1 MSVLPPAHRD
11 RHDFFTKMKLV
22 SSSSDLFGD
31 LSSDVLYFIDGS
43 VDMGSSSITV
53 PAGGLSISG
62 HSFDVSVLYST
73 EPNHTMFVSPAGGS
87 GSLLIKEAGIST
99 SGVGSKVYDIFGKTS
114 NEAFE
119 IVRVYYT
126 NCSSLGTVD
135 GYRQGLES
143 NTGRIGGTPTLT
155 LKGAWSGGYRMATT
169 LVRGIDDAMNA
180 PLFSAGAGF
189 VMQSRFRTDTN
200 TDLGAT
206 ASLNDFTESNF
217 PNSST
222 LQYVNCQ
229 VTRNGIKNSDDST
242 LMPNIDSTSLPCLFS
257 ENQGL
262 RNTFVGGRSTIATAA
277 TTIMPATVGQKID
290 LNGVFVE
297 NDLQHFDSPSS
308 GQLRHLGSDPR
319 EYTVFSNVLLE
330 GTANDEV
337 KLYITKWDDSLSSF
351 VEVGGQQRTIN
362 NIAGNRDIGFFNL
375 QVNVILDQNDYI
387 KMQVANL
394 TSSYDITGEV
404 DGYFIAGGR

>member
-1 MSVLPPAHRD
+1 MSVLPPAYRD
-11 RHDFFTKMKLV
+11 RHDFFTKMKVV

-87 GSLLIKEAGIST
+87 GSLLIKEVGIST

-262 RNTFVGGRSTIATAA
+262 RNTFVGGKSTIATAA

>member
-1 MSVLPPAHRD
+1 MSVLPPAYRD
-11 RHDFFTKMKLV
+11 RHDFFTKMKVV

-31 LSSDVLYFIDGS
+31 LSSDVLYFIDGHI
-43 VDMGSSSITV
+43 DMRSYSIIV

-62 HSFDVSVLYST
+62 HSFDVSVLEST

-87 GSLLIKEAGIST
+87 GSLLIKEVGIST

-119 IVRVYYT
+119 MVRVYYT
-126 NCSSLGTVD
+126 NCSSLGSVD
-135 GYRQGLES
+135 SYRQGLES

-155 LKGAWSGGYRMATT
+155 LKGTWSGGFRLATT
-169 LVRGIDDAMNA
+169 LVRGLDDAMNA

-189 VMQSRFRTDTN
+189 VMQSRFLTDTN

-222 LQYVNCQ
+222 LQYISSQ
-229 VTRNGIKNSDDST
+229 VTRNGIQNSEDVT
-242 LMPNIDSTSLPCLFS
+242 LMPNISHTNLSCFFS
-257 ENQGL
+257 VNQGI
-262 RNTFVGGRSTIATAA
+262 RNTFVGGRSRI
-277 TTIMPATVGQKID
+277 TTPLVTTMPAVVGEKVD
-290 LNGVFVE
+290 LSGVFTTS
-297 NDLQHFDSPSS
+297 DLQHFDSPVT
-308 GQLRHLGSDPR
+308 GQLRHLGTDPR
-319 EYTVFSNVLLE
+319 EYTIHSNILLE
-330 GTANDEV
+330 GTANNEA
-337 KLYITKWDDSLSSF
+337 KLYVTKWDDSESSF

-362 NIAGNRDIGFFNL
+362 NISGNRDIGFFNL
-375 QVNVILDQNDYI
+375 DFNVILDKNDYV

-394 TSSYDITGEV
+394 TSSDDITAEI
-404 DGYFIAGGR
+404 DGYFIASGR

>member
-1 MSVLPPAHRD
+1 MSVLPPAYRD
-11 RHDFFTKMKLV
+11 RHDFFTKMKVV

-31 LSSDVLYFIDGS
+31 LSSDVLYFIDGHI
-43 VDMGSSSITV
+43 DMGSYSIIV

-62 HSFDVSVLYST
+62 HSFDVSVLEST

-87 GSLLIKEAGIST
+87 GSLLIKEVGIST

-119 IVRVYYT
+119 MVRVYYT
-126 NCSSLGTVD
+126 NCSSLGSVD
-135 GYRQGLES
+135 SYRQGLES

-155 LKGAWSGGYRMATT
+155 LKGTWSGGFRLATT
-169 LVRGIDDAMNA
+169 LVRGLDDAMNA

-189 VMQSRFRTDTN
+189 VMQSRFLTDTN

-222 LQYVNCQ
+222 LQYISSQ
-229 VTRNGIKNSDDST
+229 VTRNGIQNSEDVT
-242 LMPNIDSTSLPCLFS
+242 LMPNISHTNLSCFFS
-257 ENQGL
+257 VNQGI
-262 RNTFVGGRSTIATAA
+262 RNTFVGGRARIITPLV
-277 TTIMPATVGQKID
+277 TTMPEVVGEKVD
-290 LNGVFVE
+290 LSGVFTTS
-297 NDLQHFDSPSS
+297 DLQHFDSPVT
-308 GQLRHLGSDPR
+308 GQLRHLGTDPR
-319 EYTVFSNVLLE
+319 EYTIHSNILLE
-330 GTANDEV
+330 GTANNEA
-337 KLYITKWDDSLSSF
+337 KLYVTKWDDSESSF

-362 NIAGNRDIGFFNL
+362 NISGNRDIGFFNL
-375 QVNVILDQNDYI
+375 DFNVILDKNDYV

-394 TSSYDITGEV
+394 TSSDDITAEI
-404 DGYFIAGGR
+404 DGYFIASGR